1 MDAVAWNRLRWKCR
15 RGLLELDLVFEK
27 FIPTLRDEDV
37 QPLYALLELP
47 DNQLWDIISGR
58 SDAYDGRLERT
69 VALLRATQV
78 ALPGRA
84 V

>member
-1 MDAVAWNRLRWKCR
+1 MDAVAKNRLRWKCR

-27 FIPTLRDEDV
+27 FIPTLGDEDV

-69 VALLRATQV
+69 VALLRATKV